1 MIFCFRNCS
10 FFKLIDYK
18 LIELLGVG
26 VLDKYYVIGKIVN
39 THGIK
44 GDLKVIPTTDDISRF
59 EILDF
64 VYIDKKGNIDKY
76 EVQKVRYHK
85 QFVILKLKNI
95 DDMTTAE
102 GFKNTEIKI
111 TKDMALPLDEDEYY
125 IGDLYSMNVVTES
138 GEALGVIKDIIFTG
152 ANDVYVVCD
161 DNREILIPAIKQC
174 VLNVDILNN
183 TMMVRLLEG
192 LR

>member
-1 MIFCFRNCS
+1 M
-10 FFKLIDYK
+10 
-18 LIELLGVG
+18 
-26 VLDKYYVIGKIVN
+26 DKYYVIGKIVN